1 MDQEAES
8 QNMHAARSQTISSIK
23 VTTIKC
29 KQAITAVLAR
39 FLIGLQL
46 DRAWQ
51 LDSTGVNEHGWVHL
65 HLYCTRPTKNIL

>member
-1 MDQEAES
+1 MHQEAES

-46 DRAWQ
+46 DRA
-51 LDSTGVNEHGWVHL
+51 
-65 HLYCTRPTKNIL
+65 